1 MRRAIKLTGQGGS
14 FIYDLILQIGDSL
27 KQFTD
32 GGSEAN
38 SHNVEIIAAHVDAM
52 RRVMIDNIKDDV
64 GDMARAIVD
73 GL

>member
-14 FIYDLILQIGDSL
+14 FINYLILQIGDSL

-32 GGSEAN
+32 GGSKAN